1 MLPKDA
7 NRKKVKYR
15 NKLPKTNIELYRSW
29 CIRCGL
35 CAKVCPQ
42 RVLFM
47 DDDGYPELLKPEE
60 CTICFSCAKICP
72 GFAITFINENNKPM
86 YQTGKFLEGRF

>member
-15 NKLPKTNIELYRSW
+15 NKLPKTNFELYRSW

-42 RVLFM
+42 CVLFM
-47 DDDGYPELLKPEE
+47 GDDGYPELLKPEE
-60 CTICFSCAKICP
+60 CTICFCAPRYVLALQLPSSMKIIDPCIRL
-72 GFAITFINENNKPM
+72 GNF
-86 YQTGKFLEGRF
+86 